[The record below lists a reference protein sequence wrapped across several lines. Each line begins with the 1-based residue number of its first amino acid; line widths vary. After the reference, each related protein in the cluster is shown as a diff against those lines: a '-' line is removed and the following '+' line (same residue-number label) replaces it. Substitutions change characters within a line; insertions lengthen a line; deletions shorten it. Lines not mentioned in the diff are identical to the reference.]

1 MSSDSADPLYWMRLI
16 LASNRGTLMELGI
29 TPIVTSGMII
39 QLLAGA
45 GFIQVDHS
53 IKEDRD
59 LYNAAQKLFA
69 MIMTLGQ
76 AVVQVVNGFYGD
88 PKDLGAGICV
98 LLVLQLFV
106 AGLVVILLDELLQKG
121 YGLGSGINLFIAT
134 NICEGILWKAFSP
147 TTYNTGKGTEF
158 EGAIIAFFHL
168 LFTRGDKSRALKE
181 AFYRSNLPNMMN
193 LIATLV
199 IFAVVIY
206 LQGFRVELPIKS
218 TRVRGQQSVYPIKLF
233 YTSNTPI
240 MLQS

>member
-1 MSSDSADPLYWMRLI
+1 MTFRFLNLIKPFVNVLPEVAAPERKIQFKEKMLWTGATLILFLVCSQVPLFGIMSSDSADPLYWMRLI

-88 PKDLGAGICV
+88 PKDLGAGI
-98 LLVLQLFV
+98 
-106 AGLVVILLDELLQKG
+106 
-121 YGLGSGINLFIAT
+121 
-134 NICEGILWKAFSP
+134 
-147 TTYNTGKGTEF
+147 
-158 EGAIIAFFHL
+158 
-168 LFTRGDKSRALKE
+168 
-181 AFYRSNLPNMMN
+181 
-193 LIATLV
+193 
-199 IFAVVIY
+199 
-206 LQGFRVELPIKS
+206 
-218 TRVRGQQSVYPIKLF
+218 
-233 YTSNTPI
+233 
-240 MLQS
+240 